1 MWALSTRSVKCQRHE
16 KPPKIA
22 GILFAVC
29 FSVLALFS
37 RVFSGETQPTVKIFV
52 AAVAR
57 VTSGK
62 YRYALSHKFLA
73 LENKTQKNPE
83 TRKRDDYANIKC
95 RSSD

>member
-1 MWALSTRSVKCQRHE
+1 L
-16 KPPKIA
+16 
-22 GILFAVC
+22 

-83 TRKRDDYANIKC
+83 TRKKTTTQTSNVEVQTEPRTKSPSGDNYFEIQAK
-95 RSSD
+95 RSWKW